1 MLYFRGNLCKNV
13 SGKVEYKLQ
22 TAVPVLCWYF
32 FNGSEKRKIFSF
44 LIAKTYDI
52 SFYQQLSARVYPTK
66 WEQFVWT
73 RKSIPNKRCYPG
85 NWAKYKILHIYFSR
99 LLLIF

>member
-32 FNGSEKRKIFSF
+32 FNGSEKRKIFSS

-66 WEQFVWT
+66 WEQFV
-73 RKSIPNKRCYPG
+73 
-85 NWAKYKILHIYFSR
+85 
-99 LLLIF
+99 